1 MPTDDELE
9 SAINAELDDIADEAI
24 MRGEVAKSN
33 WEPEI
38 DSHSVLRVCLR
49 IEEEIGIEISEDC
62 VPVGGFPDRKS
73 CVEIM
78 MKHAKEAIAEAAK
91 VKIRTKVDA
100 VL

>member
-1 MPTDDELE
+1 MLTDDELE
-9 SAINAELDDIADEAI
+9 SAIHAELDDIADEAI
-24 MRGEVAKSN
+24 MRGEGAKSD

-38 DSHSVLRVCLR
+38 DSHSVLRICLR

-78 MKHAKEAIAEAAK
+78 MKHAKEAIVKTAQSKVEAKVEAAQ
-91 VKIRTKVDA
+91 
-100 VL
+100 